1 MNKKIATGLILI
13 ILSIVLLYLQ
23 FSIVSVVLFGIGIT
37 IVGYEAMKR
46 FLYRNVEE
54 VLLIEKE
61 PIKSIKD
68 LPSLEEIK
76 VENKYSEPIATIDHS
91 KKTITVGP
99 SESDT
104 RVFIKKNPDDFLRL
118 STLTPKVSTGTKL
131 VKPLVE
137 EQLNPKFVKSVKKP
151 RRNTKA
157 NSVGEKIVEQ
167 SKTRRKPR
175 KPKLKKEE

>member
-37 IVGYEAMKR
+37 ILGYEAMKS
-46 FLYRNVEE
+46 FLYKNVEE
-54 VLLIEKE
+54 VPLIEKE
-61 PIKSIKD
+61 PTKSIKD
-68 LPSLEEIK
+68 LPSLEEVK
-76 VENKYSEPIATIDHS
+76 VENRYSEPIATIDHS

-99 SESDT
+99 SEPGI
-104 RVFIKKNPDDFLRL
+104 RVLIKNPDDFLRL

>member
-23 FSIVSVVLFGIGIT
+23 FSMISVVLFGIGIT
-37 IVGYEAMKR
+37 ILGYEAMKS
-46 FLYRNVEE
+46 FLYKNVEE
-54 VLLIEKE
+54 VPLIEKE
-61 PIKSIKD
+61 PTKSIKD
-68 LPSLEEIK
+68 LPSLEEVK
-76 VENKYSEPIATIDHS
+76 VENRYSEPIATIDHS

-99 SESDT
+99 SEPDT
-104 RVFIKKNPDDFLRL
+104 RVSIKNPDDFLRL